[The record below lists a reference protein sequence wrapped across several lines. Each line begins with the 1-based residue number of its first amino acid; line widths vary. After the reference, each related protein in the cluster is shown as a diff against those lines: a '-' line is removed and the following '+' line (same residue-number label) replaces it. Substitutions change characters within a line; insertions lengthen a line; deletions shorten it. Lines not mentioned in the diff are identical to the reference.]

1 MSLIWAVSYFN
12 SMTKDAYYFPHFC
25 NARHDRKIKRVTKQ
39 LGVEGYGIYFMLLE
53 VLREQTDYRYPISDI
68 DLLADEFG
76 TSEAKVVAV
85 VKNYEL
91 FTVDECNMFFSE
103 NLISNMQPYIKMK
116 EQRVLAG
123 KASAEKR
130 KQIRSSNDRSTT
142 VQQSKVKESKEE
154 ETKVDESIS
163 NNAPTQILGVN
174 YRPKYEDT
182 NEEFRKMYDEGF
194 YDAWLSINSFLDE
207 NCKYLRNWD
216 NQLTISEFKKMYDRI
231 LKKDF
236 NISQARTA
244 LQELDGSRKAKDNYN
259 SVYHGFNT
267 FIKTILK
274 GSYV

>member
-1 MSLIWAVSYFN
+1 MLDIFTLLRNWFNWCFENPEMISPNHTALYVFCIEHCNRLGWKEKFGLPTTMAMEAIGIKSYSTYKKTIDDLVS
-12 SMTKDAYYFPHFC
+12 
-25 NARHDRKIKRVTKQ
+25 
-39 LGVEGYGIYFMLLE
+39 
-53 VLREQTDYRYPISDI
+53 
-68 DLLADEFG
+68 FG
-76 TSEAKVVAV
+76 
-85 VKNYEL
+85 
-91 FTVDECNMFFSE
+91 F
-103 NLISNMQPYIKMK
+103 IKMIEVSK
-116 EQRVLAG
+116 NQYSANIIALTKND
-123 KASAEKR
+123 KALNKALDKATIKHTSKR
-130 KQIRSSNDRSTT
+130 SEIIIESNDSIDIHNTIIQNT
-142 VQQSKVKESKEE
+142 AC
-154 ETKVDESIS
+154 VDKKDS

-182 NEEFRKMYDEGF
+182 NEEFRKMYDKGF

>member
-1 MSLIWAVSYFN
+1 MAENKKSFILYADQIHLFESL
-12 SMTKDAYYFPHFC
+12 
-25 NARHDRKIKRVTKQ
+25 
-39 LGVEGYGIYFMLLE
+39 
-53 VLREQTDYRYPISDI
+53 SD
-68 DLLADEFG
+68 DE
-76 TSEAKVVAV
+76 
-85 VKNYEL
+85 
-91 FTVDECNMFFSE
+91 
-103 NLISNMQPYIKMK
+103 
-116 EQRVLAG
+116 AG
-123 KASAEKR
+123 KVIKHLFRYVNDLNPELPDRTTQLIFEPIKQQLKRDLETWKKSISGKSEGGKKSAEMR
-130 KQIRSSNDRSTT
+130 KKLKEMQEELDKFKILQDTSTNSTVNVNDNVNVNVNVNDNVNESVSNSN
-142 VQQSKVKESKEE
+142 
-154 ETKVDESIS
+154 S

-182 NEEFRKMYDEGF
+182 NEEFRKMYDKGF